1 MTRPYSMDL
10 RKRALSLIGKGE
22 SVRNTAEILEV
33 SPSAVVKW
41 SLRHRRTGSAKPAQI
56 GGYRRAILSDHRDFV
71 QARFA
76 ATPQLTLREL
86 QSELF
91 ERGVKV
97 SYGAIWAFVH
107 AHGLS
112 FKKNRAGKRARPSG
126 RRKAKSTVA
135 KASSER

>member
-22 SVRNTAEILEV
+22 SVRRVAEILEISV
-33 SPSAVVKW
+33 SAVVKW

-56 GGYRRAILSDHRDFV
+56 GGYRRAILLDHRDFIA
-71 QARFA
+71 ARFD
-76 ATPQLTLREL
+76 ATPHIALREL

-91 ERGVKV
+91 GRGVKV

-126 RRKAKSTVA
+126 RRKAKNAVA
-135 KASSER
+135 KASGEH

>member
-10 RKRALSLIGKGE
+10 RKRALSLIGKGR
-22 SVRNTAEILEV
+22 SVRQVAEGLEI

-41 SLRHRRTGSAKPAQI
+41 SQRQRRTGSAKPAQI

-71 QARFA
+71 RARFDA
-76 ATPQLTLREL
+76 VPQLTLREL
-86 QSELF
+86 QSELA

-112 FKKNRAGKRARPSG
+112 FKKNRIRKRARPAG
-126 RRKAKSTVA
+126 RRKAKSQVA
-135 KASSER
+135 KASGAH